1 MRQTLFRIAF
11 HDSWALWATDAAT
24 DLPLLGVC
32 VLLSVLGCAWV
43 GSRWWASGR
52 RWSRD
57 LTMSAAMWGAVIGLL
72 SVPAICQRIPFSSL
86 PVFGYGSMLLLGFLC
101 ALAFARRQARL
112 AGLDPEIMY
121 DMGYWLL
128 IPGIAGGRLA
138 YLVQHGDGVFLDHSG
153 RLLSI
158 GKLLF
163 AAVNLSEGG
172 LVLIGAMVGGAVGF
186 FAFCARRRV
195 PALALAD
202 VIVPSIF
209 IGIAFGRIGC
219 LLNGCCFGDACSL
232 PWAITFPHGSVP
244 FDVLADRGFVDPLAA
259 ATMPLHPTQIYMS
272 IDGFL
277 LAIVTALYFRV
288 RTRPGDVLALG
299 CILCAITRFLVEFLR
314 NDEMGQLGTR
324 FTISQ
329 YYSLGILTVGI
340 AIAIYLRSGRAAT
353 RQPATSS
360 PAVLGT

>member
-11 HDSWALWATDAAT
+11 HDSWAFWTPDAAT
-24 DLPLLGVC
+24 GIPLVGVC
-32 VLLSVLGCAWV
+32 ILLTVLGSAWV
-43 GSRWWASGR
+43 FARWWLGGR

-57 LTMSAAMWGAVIGLL
+57 VAMSAGMWGAVVALL
-72 SVPAICQRIPFSSL
+72 SVPAIAHRIPFSSL
-86 PVFGYGSMLLLGFLC
+86 PVFGYGSMLLIGFVC

-112 AGLDPEIMY
+112 AGIDPEIMY

-128 IPGIAGGRLA
+128 IPGIIGGRLA
-138 YLVQHGDGVFLDHSG
+138 YLAQHGDSVFLDNAG
-153 RLLSI
+153 RPLPI
-158 GKLLF
+158 GRWLF

-186 FAFCARRRV
+186 FAFCARRRL
-195 PALALAD
+195 PPLTLAD

-209 IGIAFGRIGC
+209 IGIGFGRIGC

-299 CILCAITRFLVEFLR
+299 CILCAITRFLIEFLR

-329 YYSLGILTVGI
+329 YYSLGILAAGI
-340 AIAIYLRSGRAAT
+340 GIAIYLRTSRSANSRRA
-353 RQPATSS
+353 PSS
-360 PAVLGT
+360 PAVVGT